1 MRKILALFAVILA
14 VSGVAMAM
22 VAVNVTASDQTRWE
36 NNITGVA
43 SWSTQGG
50 NITELLI
57 DEQKLTDRWA
67 GFYGNV
73 TASVILRDNTSAE
86 WLYIWTAN
94 STNISGEFCA
104 STDSAFD
111 FASAVGAN
119 AVDIDSVWGF
129 AGGLD
134 LAVNTFDDGTC
145 NLTIDQDANNVTGI
159 QADGDSSLSGYTS
172 CAIADTATPT
182 VKGDFAFC
190 ANALGTGN
198 NFKGEPVN
206 FEFMVATNETGS
218 ETYYF
223 FMELDA

>member
-22 VAVNVTASDQTRWE
+22 VAVNVTANDMERWE
-36 NNITGVA
+36 GNVTGAA
-43 SWSTQGG
+43 SWTTQGG
-50 NITELLI
+50 NITQLLI
-57 DEQKLTDRWA
+57 GEQKLTDRWA

-73 TASVILRDNTSAE
+73 TASVILRDNTSTE

-94 STNISGEFCA
+94 STNVSGEFCA
-104 STDSAFD
+104 STDPAFD
-111 FASAVGAN
+111 FSIAGGAT
-119 AVDIDSVWGF
+119 AADIDTVWGF

-134 LAVNTFDDGTC
+134 LAVSTFDDGTC

-172 CAIADTATPT
+172 CAIAQAVATT
-182 VKGDFAFC
+182 KNDFAFC
-190 ANALGTGN
+190 TNAMGTGN